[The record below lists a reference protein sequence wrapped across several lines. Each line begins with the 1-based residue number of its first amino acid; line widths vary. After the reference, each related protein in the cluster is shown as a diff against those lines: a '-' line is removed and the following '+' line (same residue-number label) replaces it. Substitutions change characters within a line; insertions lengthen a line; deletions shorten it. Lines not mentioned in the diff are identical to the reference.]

1 MKSEIEKNVVAL
13 LGATGRVGS
22 YVLRDA
28 IGRGMTVRALARS
41 PSKLNIS
48 SERLTAIEGSVLD
61 PNAVGRLLEGADVV
75 VSCLGSRPKEKVIV
89 EAGTRILAEAIKT
102 HPIKKYVH
110 LSSIGCGDSVFAGGR
125 LLTRFTIA
133 CIGRKIW
140 DDMEAAEKIALE
152 AQSENCAVIIVR
164 PTAFL
169 DRKEK
174 KGYLL
179 RNEGER
185 PGKMF
190 VGRSDGAAFMLDAV
204 ESKIDSKKW
213 DGKIV
218 HLFSA

>member
-1 MKSEIEKNVVAL
+1 MMMPEIEKNVVAL
-13 LGATGRVGS
+13 LGATGRLGG

-28 IGRGMTVRALARS
+28 LERGMIVRALARS
-41 PSKLNIS
+41 PSKLGMS

-61 PNAVGRLLEGADVV
+61 PDAVGRLVEGADVV

-102 HPIKKYVH
+102 RPIRKYVH
-110 LSSIGCGDSVFAGGR
+110 LSSIGCGESVFAGGR
-125 LLTRFTIA
+125 LVTRVLIA

-140 DDMEAAEKIALE
+140 NDMEAAEKIALE

-174 KGYLL
+174 RGYLI
-179 RNEGER
+179 RNEGE
-185 PGKMF
+185 PAGKLFM
-190 VGRSDGAAFMLDAV
+190 GRGDGAAFMLNAI
-204 ESKIDSKKW
+204 SSKKW
-213 DGKIV
+213 DGKIA

>member
-1 MKSEIEKNVVAL
+1 MMTPEIEKNVVAL
-13 LGATGRVGS
+13 LGATGRVGG

-28 IGRGMTVRALARS
+28 LGRGMIVRALARS
-41 PSKLNIS
+41 PSKLSVS

-61 PNAVGRLLEGADVV
+61 PNAVNRLVEGADVV
-75 VSCLGSRPKEKVIV
+75 VSCLGSRPKEEVIV
-89 EAGTRILAEAIKT
+89 EAGTRILAEAIKI

-110 LSSIGCGDSVFAGGR
+110 LSSIGCGESVFAGGR
-125 LLTRFTIA
+125 LVTRFLIA

-174 KGYLL
+174 KGYLP
-179 RNEGER
+179 RNEGEQA
-185 PGKMF
+185 GKMF
-190 VGRSDGAAFMLDAV
+190 LGRSDGATFMLDV
-204 ESKIDSKKW
+204 IGGKKW